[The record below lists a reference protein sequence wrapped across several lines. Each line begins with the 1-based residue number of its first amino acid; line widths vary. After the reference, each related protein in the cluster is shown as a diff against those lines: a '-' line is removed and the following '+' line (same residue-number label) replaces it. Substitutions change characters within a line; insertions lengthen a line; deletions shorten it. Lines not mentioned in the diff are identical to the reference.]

1 MAVYIDSE
9 AIRWRGREWCH
20 MVADTLEELHD
31 FAARLGLQPHWFQ
44 NHGRYPHY
52 DVTVSVRSRAL
63 RMGAIDADRV
73 TLIACCKRV
82 RFGQN
87 RRAEAELP

>member
-31 FAARLGLQPHWFQ
+31 FAARLGLQRHWFQ
-44 NHGRYPHY
+44 DRGRYPHY
-52 DVTVSVRSRAL
+52 DVTSAARLRAL
-63 RMGAIDADRV
+63 RMGAIDADRA

-82 RFGQN
+82 RFILSHRTEGV
-87 RRAEAELP
+87 LP